1 MRLKPSNIDKPIYQR
16 NFRDE
21 KILKVAVED
30 PLINIELDVISSLK
44 QRYEEAVKSGYKGS
58 FNKWIRDTDIEN
70 LKLSKGGRVKLQDG
84 GMLSRDLLISML
96 KHEYPSDYIRLSE
109 KGLNKISTKEISDL
123 LDFLDNGK

>member
-96 KHEYPSDYIRLSE
+96 KYEYPSDYIRLSE

>member
-1 MRLKPSNIDKPIYQR
+1 M
-16 NFRDE
+16 
-21 KILKVAVED
+21 
-30 PLINIELDVISSLK
+30 DVISSLK

-96 KHEYPSDYIRLSE
+96 KYEYPSDYIRLSE

>member
-1 MRLKPSNIDKPIYQR
+1 MK
-16 NFRDE
+16 
-21 KILKVAVED
+21 KILKLASSED

-84 GMLSRDLLISML
+84 GMLSRDL
-96 KHEYPSDYIRLSE
+96 
-109 KGLNKISTKEISDL
+109 
-123 LDFLDNGK
+123 

>member
-1 MRLKPSNIDKPIYQR
+1 MAIDKAVYQT
-16 NFRDE
+16 NKKDE
-21 KILKVAVED
+21 KILKVASSED

-84 GMLSRDLLISML
+84 GMLSRDL
-96 KHEYPSDYIRLSE
+96 
-109 KGLNKISTKEISDL
+109 
-123 LDFLDNGK
+123 

>member
-1 MRLKPSNIDKPIYQR
+1 MAIDKAVYQT
-16 NFRDE
+16 NKKDE
-21 KILKVAVED
+21 KILKVASSED

-96 KHEYPSDYIRLSE
+96 KYDYPSDYIRLSE

>member
-1 MRLKPSNIDKPIYQR
+1 MAIDKAVYQP
-16 NFRDE
+16 NKKDE
-21 KILKVAVED
+21 KILKVAVDD
-30 PLINIELDVISSLK
+30 PLMNIELDVISTLK
-44 QRYEEAVKSGYKGS
+44 QQYEEAVKSGYKGS

-96 KHEYPSDYIRLSE
+96 KYEYPSDYIRLSE

>member
-1 MRLKPSNIDKPIYQR
+1 MAIDKAVYQP
-16 NFRDE
+16 NKKDE
-21 KILKVAVED
+21 KILKVASSED
-30 PLINIELDVISSLK
+30 PLINIELDVISTLK
-44 QRYEEAVKSGYKGS
+44 QQYDDAVRKGYQGS
-58 FNKWIRDTDIEN
+58 FNQWIRETDIEN
-70 LKLSKGGRVKLQDG
+70 LKLKKGGRVKLQDG

>member
-1 MRLKPSNIDKPIYQR
+1 MAIDKAVYQT
-16 NFRDE
+16 NKKDE
-21 KILKVAVED
+21 KILKVAVDD
-30 PLINIELDVISSLK
+30 PLMNIELDVISTLK
-44 QRYEEAVKSGYKGS
+44 QQYEEAVKSGYKGS

-96 KHEYPSDYIRLSE
+96 KYEYPSDYIRLSE
-109 KGLNKISTKEISDL
+109 KGLNKFSTKEISDL

>member
-58 FNKWIRDTDIEN
+58 FNKWIRDTELEN

-96 KHEYPSDYIRLSE
+96 KYEYPSDYIRLSE
-109 KGLNKISTKEISDL
+109 KGLNKFSTKEISDL

>member
-58 FNKWIRDTDIEN
+58 FNKWIRDTELEN

-96 KHEYPSDYIRLSE
+96 KHEYPSTYLRYVDKLE
-109 KGLNKISTKEISDL
+109 QTSTQEISDL
-123 LDFLDNGK
+123 LGTNC

>member
-21 KILKVAVED
+21 KILKVASSED

-84 GMLSRDLLISML
+84 GMLSRDL
-96 KHEYPSDYIRLSE
+96 
-109 KGLNKISTKEISDL
+109 
-123 LDFLDNGK
+123 

>member
-84 GMLSRDLLISML
+84 GMLSRDL
-96 KHEYPSDYIRLSE
+96 
-109 KGLNKISTKEISDL
+109 
-123 LDFLDNGK
+123 

>member
-96 KHEYPSDYIRLSE
+96 KYEYPSDYIRLSE
-109 KGLNKISTKEISDL
+109 KGLNKFSTKEISDL

>member
-1 MRLKPSNIDKPIYQR
+1 MAIDKAVYQP
-16 NFRDE
+16 NKKDE
-21 KILKVAVED
+21 KILKVAVDD
-30 PLINIELDVISSLK
+30 PLMNIELDVISTLK
-44 QRYEEAVKSGYKGS
+44 QQYEEAVKSGYKGS

-96 KHEYPSDYIRLSE
+96 KYEYPSDYIRLSE
-109 KGLNKISTKEISDL
+109 KGLNKFSTKEISDL

>member
-1 MRLKPSNIDKPIYQR
+1 MAIDKAVYQP
-16 NFRDE
+16 NKKDE
-21 KILKVAVED
+21 KILKLASSED

-84 GMLSRDLLISML
+84 GMLSRDL
-96 KHEYPSDYIRLSE
+96 
-109 KGLNKISTKEISDL
+109 
-123 LDFLDNGK
+123 